1 MKKAKVKKGTGAATG
16 EAGKKAVD
24 EYMESV
30 AAPGRGT
37 MRKMRAMIRVAAPQE
52 ATEAIGYGIPTFRY
66 KGALVAYG
74 AFSDH
79 CSLFP
84 MSMAVIEAN
93 AKELKKTRTSKGTIQ
108 FPLDQALPARLVK
121 KMVKARVAEKD
132 QERRGSGCLG
142 IGTG

>member
-1 MKKAKVKKGTGAATG
+1 MKKAKVQQGTGAATG

-30 AAPGRGT
+30 APPARGT
-37 MRKMRAMIRVAAPQE
+37 MKKMRAMIRAAAPPE
-52 ATEAIGYGIPTFRY
+52 AMEAIGYGIPTFRY

-93 AKELKKTRTSKGTIQ
+93 VKELKKTRTSKGTIQ
-108 FPLDQALPARLVK
+108 FPLDKALPAGLVK

-132 QERRGSGCLG
+132 RKKRG
-142 IGTG
+142 